1 MSDDTNGR
9 TSVFASL
16 KKMDPIIFGVSAFLT
31 IAFVLWAALDEKH
44 FTAAVNRAF
53 TWITVDWGWL
63 YLISAFAL
71 VITAVVVMFGKFG
84 TVRLSRTADEK
95 PEFGNFSWFAML
107 FGAAI
112 AAGIVFWGPA
122 EPAYDWMTVPP
133 YFADKA
139 KSSGAAVDAM
149 TQSFFHW
156 GFTPWAIYAVLTIA
170 VALGAYKKG
179 LPFRFST
186 AFYYVIGDRVRGG
199 WGKVLDIFA
208 VIVTLGGL
216 ATTTGL
222 IAFQIS
228 AGLKYQY
235 GWVLGDN
242 AAYLIIGL
250 LTAIFAV
257 AAYTGLHKGI
267 KYLGTFRTW
276 LFIII
281 WFFVLLAGPTLFLL
295 NLTIAAT
302 GQYVLHFLPLS
313 LYTGIGDTT
322 NWLGGWTIFYWAWWM
337 AWAPFVAVFIARIS
351 KGRSIRQLVAFTLIL
366 PTIADLLWYGVVGGA
381 GIKFDITKAL
391 TDNGVESAI
400 FATAQNLPFTGILV
414 VVILVLIVA
423 FFLTAAD
430 SASMS
435 LAMFTS
441 TEEDP
446 NKFLRLFWAIALGA
460 VAAVLAATGSLQ
472 VVQTASI
479 VVAFPMAFLFFAV
492 IYGVF
497 KGLNESIKESA
508 FEAAQEAARQPAH
521 EAQAGGD
528 ALAGGPA
535 TVVPAPKNA

>member
-1 MSDDTNGR
+1 MSDISNGR
-9 TSVFASL
+9 TSAFANL
-16 KKMDPIIFGVSAFLT
+16 KKMDPVIFGVSAFLT
-31 IAFVLWAALDEKH
+31 IAFVLWAALDEKG
-44 FTAAVNRAF
+44 FTAAVDKAF

-63 YLISAFAL
+63 YLVSAFAL
-71 VITAVVVMFGKFG
+71 VVTAVVVMFGRYGAVKLG
-84 TVRLSRTADEK
+84 KPGDK

-139 KSSGAAVDAM
+139 MSSGAAVHAM

-156 GFTPWAIYAVLTIA
+156 GFTPWAIYAVLTVA

-208 VIVTLGGL
+208 VLVTLGGL

-235 GWVLGDN
+235 DWVLGEN

-250 LTAIFAV
+250 LTLVFAI

-276 LFIII
+276 LFIAI
-281 WFFVLLAGPTLFLL
+281 WFFVLLAGPTLFLI
-295 NLTIAAT
+295 NLTIGAT
-302 GQYVLHFLPLS
+302 GQYILHFLPMS
-313 LYTGIGDTT
+313 LYTGVGDAT
-322 NWLGGWTIFYWAWWM
+322 NWLGSWTIFYWAWWM

-400 FATAQNLPFTGILV
+400 FATASHLPLTSIIA

-446 NKFLRLFWAIALGA
+446 NKYLRLFWAIALGA

-497 KGLNESIKESA
+497 RGLNQAVRESA
-508 FEAAQEAARQPAH
+508 GEAAAETAGQPVR
-521 EAQAGGD
+521 ETQSGGD
-528 ALAGGPA
+528 ALAAGPA
-535 TVVPAPKNA
+535 AVVQAPTDA

>member
-9 TSVFASL
+9 PSVLAQL
-16 KKMDPIIFGVSAFLT
+16 RRMDPVIFGVSAVLT
-31 IAFVLWAALDEKH
+31 IAFVLWAALDQKGM
-44 FTAAVNRAF
+44 TSAVGKAF
-53 TWITVDWGWL
+53 TWTTVDWGWL
-63 YLISAFAL
+63 YLLSAFAL
-71 VITAVVVMFGKFG
+71 VVTAFVVMFGRYGAVK
-84 TVRLSRTADEK
+84 LSKSGEK
-95 PEFGNFSWFAML
+95 PEFSNFAWFAML

-133 YFADKA
+133 YFHDAA
-139 KSSGAAVDAM
+139 KSSGAAVHAM
-149 TQSFFHW
+149 TYSFFHW
-156 GFTPWAIYAVLTIA
+156 GFTPWAIYAVLTVA

-199 WGKVLDIFA
+199 WGKALDIFA

-235 GWVLGDN
+235 GWVLGN
-242 AAYLIIGL
+242 NGAYLIIGL
-250 LTAIFAV
+250 LTLAFAI

-267 KYLGTFRTW
+267 KFLGTFRTW
-276 LFIII
+276 LFIAI
-281 WFFVLLAGPTLFLL
+281 WFFVLLLGPTLFLI
-295 NLTIAAT
+295 NLTLGAT
-302 GQYVLHFLPLS
+302 GQYVLNFLPMS

-366 PTIADLLWYGVVGGA
+366 PTIADILWYGVVGGA
-381 GIKFDITKAL
+381 GIKYDITGAL
-391 TDNGVESAI
+391 TKNGMESAI
-400 FATAQNLPFTGILV
+400 FATAQHLPLTSILV
-414 VVILVLIVA
+414 VVILVLIVV

-441 TEEDP
+441 TEEEP
-446 NKFLRLFWAIALGA
+446 NKYLRLFWAIALGA

-479 VVAFPMAFLFFAV
+479 VVAFPMAFLLFAV

-497 KGLNESIKESA
+497 RGLNQEIRKATVEGA
-508 FEAAQEAARQPAH
+508 TEAAGQPVPETKTGGEILAA
-521 EAQAGGD
+521 
-528 ALAGGPA
+528 GPA
-535 TVVPAPKNA
+535 TVVQAPTDV